1 MKAPD
6 HVRLIRFF
14 AVLRRI
20 CAPLGLLFFFAT
32 QAAEKPTLPPVEWVL
47 QQVAT
52 NSSKENENDR
62 QFLAH
67 YGFERTKVQEER
79 NRAGTLLKRTEKKI
93 SHRPPTNII
102 GVIASLPLDAENRE
116 LRAVNA
122 TNYQGRAFEK
132 RDFTLNA
139 DLLSRFHFTLV
150 GRETVAGRPTLLLDL
165 EPAAK
170 PPPERNLKDRFV
182 NKAAGRVWVD
192 EGDWLVR
199 RVALHLTREVNVA
212 GGLVGSVRAF
222 TYDFDRI
229 RTPEGWW
236 FTQSVN
242 WHLEGRAVFTRRVMD
257 YHESR
262 TNVLKASD
270 LSRKSPSTTSQQP

>member
-1 MKAPD
+1 MR
-6 HVRLIRFF
+6 RLHLI
-14 AVLRRI
+14 LT
-20 CAPLGLLFFFAT
+20 LLLLPPASRGADVT
-32 QAAEKPTLPPVEWVL
+32 ALPPVEFVL

-52 NSSKENENDR
+52 NSARENANDR

-79 NRAGTLLKRTEKKI
+79 NRLGLILKRTEKKI
-93 SHRPPTNII
+93 RNQPPTNAP
-102 GVIASLPLDAENRE
+102 VIAGPLIAGAEGRE
-116 LRAVNA
+116 LRTFNA

-139 DLLSRFHFTLV
+139 DLLSRFHFTIV

-165 EPAAK
+165 APAAK
-170 PPPERNLKDRFV
+170 PPPERNLKDRFI
-182 NKAAGRVWVD
+182 NRAAGRVWVD

-199 RVALHLTREVNVA
+199 RVALHLTREVNVM
-212 GGLVGSVRAF
+212 GGLVGAVRAF
-222 TYDFDRI
+222 TYDFDRL

-236 FTQSVN
+236 FTQTVN
-242 WHLEGRAVFTRRVMD
+242 WHLEGRAVFTRRVID

-262 TNVLKASD
+262 TNVVKV
-270 LSRKSPSTTSQQP
+270 PN